1 MAGMIAVPSP
11 YVLRARVRGS
21 FFAVFLLI
29 LVASPVH
36 AAGDPA
42 AACTEAKAKAA
53 GRKAAALMKA
63 YGKNIKKPEPAKL
76 AASISKAQSKMTKG
90 FLTAEGKGGC
100 ATTGDVDGIEAKT
113 DAFVVTSI
121 CPISSCGDAVV
132 GCDGE
137 ECDEGVGTN
146 GTAASCCNADCT
158 LKPASTVCTDTDGNV
173 CTTAG
178 CDGVSAACDQDH
190 INAPVCP

>member
-1 MAGMIAVPSP
+1 MVAVSSL
-11 YVLRARVRGS
+11 YLRRARVRGS
-21 FFAVFLLI
+21 FLAVFLLT

-36 AAGDPA
+36 AAGGPA
-42 AACTEAKAKAA
+42 AACTEAKARAA
-53 GRKAAALMKA
+53 GKKAAALLKA

-90 FLTAEGKGGC
+90 FLKAEGKGGC

-113 DAFVVTSI
+113 DAFVVTYI
-121 CPISSCGDAVV
+121 CPISSCGDGTFTS
-132 GCDGE
+132 GCGE
-137 ECDEGVGTN
+137 ECDEDGLN
-146 GTAASCCNADCT
+146 GTAASCCNSDCT

-178 CDGVSAACDQDH
+178 CDGVSGACDQGH

>member
-1 MAGMIAVPSP
+1 MAQIV
-11 YVLRARVRGS
+11 
-21 FFAVFLLI
+21 FAVFLLI

-36 AAGDPA
+36 AAGGPA
-42 AACTEAKAKAA
+42 AACTEAKAKAT

-90 FLTAEGKGGC
+90 FLKAEGKGGC
-100 ATTGDVDGIEAKT
+100 ATTGDVDVIEAKT
-113 DAFVVTSI
+113 DGFVSVCI
-121 CPISSCGDAVV
+121 CPIESCGNGTFTF
-132 GCDGE
+132 GCGE
-137 ECDEGVGTN
+137 ECDEGLGLN
-146 GTAASCCNADCT
+146 GTAASCCNMDCT

-178 CDGVSAACDQDH
+178 CDGVSGACDQDH
-190 INAPVCP
+190 IIAPACP